1 MSDLAVGEDFP
12 QVCETCLGPNP
23 YVRMVKLRYGD
34 RMCKISNLP
43 YQAFKWKA
51 GTGGR
56 MKETIISFTVAKE
69 RDICQTCLNDMK
81 YGLPVGLRD
90 KLLAQVARQG
100 AGEIA
105 RSGVGLRYQYQQAV
119 EDGGGSGGAGF
130 GGSAA
135 VMGLIGN
142 GPSGSSYTYASES
155 NAIALSLDPANQQA
169 ALQLDV
175 FAKAKASLEARNKT
189 AFRNLPKLCS
199 FWVAGTCSRV
209 LRKVCQFRPCCG
221 QFVFPEIASNREMH
235 SALVTKLEAEGAAE
249 VMTTLDNETRL
260 ALKSYNVGVNR
271 DEAIRKRVLGQDDL
285 SNKYMGQIKHHNP
298 DLEPPVDQTITTLWV
313 GRIDD
318 EMNETSVR
326 DAIYS
331 FLPTGVTAQSVRVH
345 VLRAAKCAFLE
356 FDSRDIAEAVAS
368 KVQRKLVVAGKVCP
382 FDWAKPKPA
391 ASEGGGEGVGGA
403 STKRARTDAMPAPP
417 GLEGAPVSTYSLQGL
432 PAPSVGVDAVR
443 GASAKAAADVT
454 GADS

>member
-1 MSDLAVGEDFP
+1 MSDLAVGDDFP

-56 MKETIISFTVAKE
+56 MKETIISFAVAKE

-100 AGEIA
+100 GGEIA

-119 EDGGGSGGAGF
+119 EDGGGGAGF
-130 GGSAA
+130 GGAA
-135 VMGLIGN
+135 VGLIGN
-142 GPSGSSYTYASES
+142 GPSSSSSTYTSES

-235 SALVTKLEAEGAAE
+235 SALVAKLEAEGAAE
-249 VMTTLDNETRL
+249 VMTTMDNDTRV
-260 ALKSYNVGVNR
+260 ALKNYNVGVNR

-285 SNKYMGQIKHHNP
+285 SSKYMGQIKHQNP

-313 GRIDD
+313 GRVDD
-318 EMNETSVR
+318 EMNEASVR

-345 VLRAAKCAFLE
+345 VLRQAKCAFLE

-368 KVQRKLVVAGKVCP
+368 KVQRKLVVSGKVCP

-391 ASEGGGEGVGGA
+391 ASEGEGGGGG
-403 STKRARTDAMPAPP
+403 SKRARTDAMPAPP
-417 GLEGAPVSTYSLQGL
+417 GLEGAPVSAYSLQGL

-443 GASAKAAADVT
+443 GASAKAKAAVDAAGT
-454 GADS
+454 NN